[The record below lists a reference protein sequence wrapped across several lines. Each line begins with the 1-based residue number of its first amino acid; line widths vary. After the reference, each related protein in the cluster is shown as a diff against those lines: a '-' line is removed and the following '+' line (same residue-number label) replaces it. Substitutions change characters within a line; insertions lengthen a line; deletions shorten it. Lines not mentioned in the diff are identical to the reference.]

1 MELICEEGR
10 SAPRFEVYT
19 RDGSV
24 YVAEEETPDRSIH
37 IPTVANMTE
46 KFRALAGDYLGPE
59 RTEEVIRLVM
69 SLETI
74 GDVRDFT
81 TKLRG

>member
-24 YVAEEETPDRSIH
+24 YVAEEETLDRSIH
-37 IPTVANMTE
+37 IPTVANMTD
-46 KFRALAGDYLGPE
+46 KFRALAGDHLGQE

-74 GDVRDFT
+74 GDVRDLT
-81 TKLRG
+81 TRLQK